1 LAVPNCFVGEVGGRG
16 GESRPKFSEKSGEGE
31 LSPGWGWAMAFQS
44 IPVMWRW
51 LRPSG
56 DGPKALMDRRR
67 LRHAWPR
74 KSEHERKK
82 IKVVA
87 WSPFYSTRRGRNGE
101 ERRGGGGSS
110 TATTCRTEEGR
121 GSGAALGCSAD
132 SGTTV
137 AGTGGACYAP
147 GVTIATTVFKQYLIM

>member
-1 LAVPNCFVGEVGGRG
+1 MHGHGRVSMRGRKSRWWHGLLFTQHG
-16 GESRPKFSEKSGEGE
+16 GEG
-31 LSPGWGWAMAFQS
+31 M
-44 IPVMWRW
+44 
-51 LRPSG
+51 
-56 DGPKALMDRRR
+56 
-67 LRHAWPR
+67 
-74 KSEHERKK
+74 
-82 IKVVA
+82 
-87 WSPFYSTRRGRNGE
+87 
-101 ERRGGGGSS
+101 ERRGEGGGSS

>member
-1 LAVPNCFVGEVGGRG
+1 MVSFLLNTAGKE
-16 GESRPKFSEKSGEGE
+16 
-31 LSPGWGWAMAFQS
+31 
-44 IPVMWRW
+44 WR
-51 LRPSG
+51 
-56 DGPKALMDRRR
+56 
-67 LRHAWPR
+67 
-74 KSEHERKK
+74 
-82 IKVVA
+82 
-87 WSPFYSTRRGRNGE
+87 GE
-101 ERRGGGGSS
+101 ERGGGSS

>member
-1 LAVPNCFVGEVGGRG
+1 MATEEWAWEEENQGGGMVSFLLDTAGKEWRGE
-16 GESRPKFSEKSGEGE
+16 
-31 LSPGWGWAMAFQS
+31 
-44 IPVMWRW
+44 
-51 LRPSG
+51 
-56 DGPKALMDRRR
+56 
-67 LRHAWPR
+67 
-74 KSEHERKK
+74 
-82 IKVVA
+82 
-87 WSPFYSTRRGRNGE
+87 
-101 ERRGGGGSS
+101 GGSS